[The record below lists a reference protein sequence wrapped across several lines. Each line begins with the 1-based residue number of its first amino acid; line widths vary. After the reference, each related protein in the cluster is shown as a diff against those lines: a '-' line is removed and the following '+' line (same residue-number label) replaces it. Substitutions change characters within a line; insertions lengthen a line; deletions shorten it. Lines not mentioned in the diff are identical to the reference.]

1 MFLEI
6 FIILITTYTIWHASN
21 ILGRETENLGNKYN
35 IPSSIKGATLDAV
48 GSSFPEFCTVI
59 FCLYAGSFEAGL
71 GAVAGSAL
79 YNILIIPS
87 LCVIFTNKS
96 MNVEKKV
103 VYRDGTIYILTIIFL
118 ISMIYFGSPNPTNM
132 DLKLINKSSGSVF
145 ILLYILYL
153 VFLIFESKNSD
164 SKINRTF
171 NNQSLIKIIFFIT
184 LSMIIIAISVHF
196 LVDNSLKLFTTLGLS
211 KTAIGVIIL
220 AAITSLPDTFLSII
234 SAKRGDADAAIS
246 NALGSNTFDILICL
260 GLPIVYFNGIYI
272 NWNESFIL
280 LIYLLLSSIVSMILI
295 SSNWRLSKIEAKAML
310 VLYIIFFIY
319 IIIQ

>member
-1 MFLEI
+1 MFIEI
-6 FIILITTYTIWHASN
+6 LIILITTYTIWYASN
-21 ILGRETENLGNKYN
+21 ILGRETENLGNKYK
-35 IPSSIKGATLDAV
+35 IPNSIKGATLDAV

-103 VYRDGTIYILTIIFL
+103 VYRDGIIYILTIIFL
-118 ISMIYFGSPNPTNM
+118 ISMIYFGSSNPTNIEE
-132 DLKLINKSSGSVF
+132 KLINRSSGTIF
-145 ILLYILYL
+145 ILLYISYL
-153 VFLIFESKNSD
+153 TFLIFESKNSD
-164 SKINRTF
+164 SKINDTVK
-171 NNQSLIKIIFFIT
+171 SKSIVKIISFIT
-184 LSMIIIAISVHF
+184 ISMIIIAISVHF
-196 LVDNSLKLFTTLGLS
+196 LVDSSLKLFTTLGLS

-220 AAITSLPDTFLSII
+220 AAVTSLPDTFLSII

-280 LIYLLLSSIVSMILI
+280 LMYLLISSIVSMILI
-295 SSNWRLSKIEAKAML
+295 SSNWRLSKIEAKSML
-310 VLYIIFFIY
+310 VIYIIFFIY

>member
-6 FIILITTYTIWHASN
+6 LIILITTYTIWHASN

-35 IPSSIKGATLDAV
+35 IPNSVKGATLDAV

-71 GAVAGSAL
+71 GTVAGSAL

-103 VYRDGTIYILTIIFL
+103 VYRDGIIYILTIIFL
-118 ISMIYFGSPNPTNM
+118 ISMIYFGSPNPTNIEE
-132 DLKLINKSSGSVF
+132 KLINKSSGSVF

-171 NNQSLIKIIFFIT
+171 NNQSLIKIISFIII
-184 LSMIIIAISVHF
+184 SMIIIAISVHF

-220 AAITSLPDTFLSII
+220 AATTSLPDTFLSII

-280 LIYLLLSSIVSMILI
+280 LIYLLISSVVSMILI

-310 VLYIIFFIY
+310 IIYIIFFIY

>member
-6 FIILITTYTIWHASN
+6 LIILITTYTIWHASN

-35 IPSSIKGATLDAV
+35 IPNSIKGATLDAV

-96 MNVEKKV
+96 MMVEKKV
-103 VYRDGTIYILTIIFL
+103 VYRDGIIYILTIIFL
-118 ISMIYFGSPNPTNM
+118 ISIIYFGSSNPTNIEE
-132 DLKLINKSSGSVF
+132 KLISKTSGTVF
-145 ILLYILYL
+145 ILFYISYL
-153 VFLIFESKNSD
+153 TFLIFESKNSD
-164 SKINRTF
+164 SKFYDTVK
-171 NNQSLIKIIFFIT
+171 SKPLAKIIFYI
-184 LSMIIIAISVHF
+184 LISMIIIAVSVHF
-196 LVDNSLKLFTTLGLS
+196 LVDSSLKLFTTFGLS

-220 AAITSLPDTFLSII
+220 AAVTSLPDTFLSII

-272 NWNESFIL
+272 NWNESFIM
-280 LIYLLLSSIVSMILI
+280 LIYLLISSVLSMVLI
-295 SSNWRLSKIEAKAML
+295 SSNWRLSKVEARVML
-310 VLYIIFFIY
+310 LAYIIFFIY